1 MMQASSL
8 RQALALLFVLLLPL
22 ASAQAQAPSAGDGKS
37 RKGEPAATG
46 RGFLWEARKGDVRLW
61 FAGSIHVGQR
71 RLRTAASPRSC
82 RPCAPLRAWSSRS
95 TCSMR
100 SASAPIVQRIAYF
113 PKGEPGLD
121 QRLDPAL
128 RKRIEAL
135 LARANLDMARVARM
149 KPWTLANTLVI
160 LDAGRAGLSPAY
172 STEALLNAAARD
184 AGKALGELETIE
196 LQLGLFDAAPAECRW
211 RISSRRCAASRTA
224 RPNANCG
231 ASCRPGN
238 GATTADMEKLVATM
252 RAASSPAERFVIDRI
267 IEGRHPRMLERID
280 ELAASGKPHLVV
292 VGALHFFGPNG
303 LLEALKARG
312 YRRARA
318 L

>member
-1 MMQASSL
+1 MMQVSSW
-8 RQALALLFVLLLPL
+8 RQALALLFMLLLLPL
-22 ASAQAQAPSAGDGKS
+22 ASAQAQSPAGGEGKT

-46 RGFLWEARKGDVRLW
+46 RGFLWEARKGDVQLW
-61 FAGSIHVGQR
+61 FAGSIHVGRADFAPPRPQI
-71 RLRTAASPRSC
+71 LQAVRTASSVVFEVDVFDAQRVAS
-82 RPCAPLRAWSSRS
+82 
-95 TCSMR
+95 
-100 SASAPIVQRIAYF
+100 IVQRIAYF
-113 PKGEPGLD
+113 PEGEPGLD

-135 LARANLDMARVARM
+135 LARANVDMARVARM

-172 STEALLNAAARD
+172 STEALLNTAARD

-196 LQLGLFDAAPAECRW
+196 LQLGLFDTAPAELQMAYLEQAVRGIENGDTERELR
-211 RISSRRCAASRTA
+211 RIVSAWERRD
-224 RPNANCG
+224 
-231 ASCRPGN
+231 
-238 GATTADMEKLVATM
+238 TADMEKLVATM
-252 RAASSPAERFVIDRI
+252 RAASTPAERFVIDRI

-292 VGALHFFGPNG
+292 VGALHFFGPKG

-312 YRRARA
+312 YRLRA